1 MGCDESQ
8 EENPNKP
15 IIASEVFAEL
25 ELQKLMTPEATK
37 SFENNFEKDIFM
49 AINVLRAETA
59 VFESVVKAVR
69 ENNPLVKNAKHTDK
83 LIKFLEMNE
92 RLGEIVGAAIYPKSG
107 AKICINE
114 LQSFLSNH
122 LASFKVP
129 SKVFITENA
138 LPRLGS
144 GKLNKKQMKIDFY
157 C

>member
-25 ELQKLMTPEATK
+25 ELQKLLTPEATK

-69 ENNPLVKNAKHTDK
+69 ENNPIVKNAKHTDK

-92 RLGEIVGAAIYPKSG
+92 RLGEIVWDKAAMDACKQNNTEKIAMQFTEAPRG
-107 AKICINE
+107 GNVAMIAK
-114 LQSFLSNH
+114 LVGMP
-122 LASFKVP
+122 VP
-129 SKVFITENA
+129 AEEATIPN
-138 LPRLGS
+138 
-144 GKLNKKQMKIDFY
+144 Y
-157 C
+157 